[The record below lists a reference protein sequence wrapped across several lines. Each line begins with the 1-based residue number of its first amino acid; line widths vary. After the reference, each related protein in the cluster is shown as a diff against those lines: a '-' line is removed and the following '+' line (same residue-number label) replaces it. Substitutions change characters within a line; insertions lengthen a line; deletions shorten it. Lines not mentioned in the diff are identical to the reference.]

1 MYFFVLYYLI
11 LILGFGSFIVSFID
25 LIVFI
30 VKAMQKDKE

>member
-1 MYFFVLYYLI
+1 M
-11 LILGFGSFIVSFID
+11 LGFGSFIVSFID